1 MARLILALS
10 KQWSITLTV
19 PRCLKNTPL
28 LPRISLSELN
38 PFLTLG
44 EKDVFGFDGECF
56 EALVHEILHSFFV
69 VEWNDFVLVDHGPFS
84 CFAQYIYFVEDD
96 VRDAVHAYGAFER
109 LHIHPVD
116 LAAAAGRCA
125 KFFTNVTDCV
135 ENLAFV
141 LKLFASDIRF
151 VNFCDTPHVVHGI
164 WRQSIQKCAG
174 RCAMGRGYK
183 RVIAP
188 VDIESETLRAL
199 CEYIDVGQ
207 PLDSALIRV

>member
-84 CFAQYIYFVEDD
+84 CFAQYIYFIEDD
-96 VRDAVHAYGAFER
+96 MRHAVHADRAFER
-109 LHIHPVD
+109 LHVHPIN
-116 LAAAAGRCA
+116 LSAAAGGRA
-125 KFFTNVTDCV
+125 KFFANVAYSCEDR
-135 ENLAFV
+135 AF
-141 LKLFASDIRF
+141 
-151 VNFCDTPHVVHGI
+151 
-164 WRQSIQKCAG
+164 
-174 RCAMGRGYK
+174 
-183 RVIAP
+183 
-188 VDIESETLRAL
+188 
-199 CEYIDVGQ
+199 
-207 PLDSALIRV
+207 